1 MTQTI
6 SDFKNELAQFKS
18 TEKSH
23 SVEQNIAHIARLWSK
38 CAHSKSVSE
47 RAKLDILHAYMQ
59 ISIKN
64 QLYSHV
70 TTHQK
75 EYLDLARKTGS
86 IEIEMD
92 ALLASAIVLGINSD
106 YKESMPLLLE
116 ALEKSKLYAAN
127 EYTARILINIGTV
140 YANLFNYAAALDRY
154 NWVVRE
160 YSKDLDDLT
169 LIVLHINI
177 GNFNSATENYEDA
190 LEHLLTAQ
198 QLAIS
203 ANATEYL
210 TLAHILLAR
219 TALQK
224 KNGDDAQRYAA
235 NATDSPLILL
245 PNTQGRAIHFL
256 NMAELALL
264 NNNISDTIALA
275 IKGVATARRVR
286 DDYSELRGFS
296 ILAQAYSER
305 KEYKQAFKAQTLYVE
320 RQALYLKKQREM
332 HALDFEIRYA
342 LNDKQRKIEDL
353 TRENNYQSILLEKTS
368 QITQQNE
375 QLREVNAELQQF
387 AYITAH
393 DLKEP
398 LRMIGSFTQILF
410 KEQSKTFST
419 EAFTHF
425 KFINEGV
432 TRMSALL
439 DALLQYA
446 IIGRTNI
453 ETESVSVTSIVNMA
467 ISNLRIAIDESHAK
481 ITMSDLPTV
490 RVSASLYVQLFQN
503 LLSNAIKFK
512 SPTEIPKIHITSETF
527 ENGYLFKVSD
537 NGVGISIDHRERIF
551 VIFQRLHSRD
561 KYAGTGIGLSISQ
574 KIVRQ
579 FGGKIWVESEEGKG
593 ATFCFTL
600 PQI

>member
-1 MTQTI
+1 MAQPI
-6 SDFKNELAQFKS
+6 LDFKNELEQFKS
-18 TEKSH
+18 TEKNN
-23 SVEQNIAHIARLWSK
+23 SVEQNIAHISQLWSK
-38 CAHSKSVSE
+38 CAYSKFVTDATRLE
-47 RAKLDILHAYMQ
+47 VLHAYMQ
-59 ISIKN
+59 IAIKN
-64 QLYSHV
+64 QMYARAA
-70 TTHQK
+70 THHK
-75 EYLDLARKTGS
+75 EYLELARNIGN
-86 IEIEMD
+86 IEMEMD
-92 ALLASAIVLGINSD
+92 ALLTSAVILGIQSD

-116 ALEKSKLYAAN
+116 ALEKSKLQHTN
-127 EYTARILINIGTV
+127 KYTARILINIGNV

-154 NWVVRE
+154 NSVVRD
-160 YSKDLDDLT
+160 YSITLDDLT
-169 LIVLHINI
+169 LVVLHINI
-177 GNFNSATENYEDA
+177 GNLNTATENFENA

-198 QLAIS
+198 HLAVS

-210 TLAHILLAR
+210 TLSNILLAR
-219 TALQK
+219 TELQK
-224 KNGDDAQRYAA
+224 KNTVDAQRFADDAA
-235 NATDSPLILL
+235 HSPLIQL
-245 PNTQGRAIHFL
+245 PNTQGRSIHFL

-264 NNNISDTIALA
+264 KNNIAESITLSRQ
-275 IKGVATARRVR
+275 GVAIARRVN

-296 ILAQAYSER
+296 IIARAYSER
-305 KEYKQAFKAQTLYVE
+305 KEFKQAFKAQTLYAE
-320 RQALYLKKQREM
+320 RQERYLKKQREM

-342 LNDKQRKIEDL
+342 LNDKQRKIEEL

-410 KEQSKTFST
+410 KEQSKIFST
-419 EAFTHF
+419 EAITHF

-453 ETESVSVTSIVNMA
+453 ETETVSVESIVNMA
-467 ISNLRIAIDESHAK
+467 ISNLRIAIDESHAE

-512 SPTEIPKIHITSETF
+512 SSQEIPKIHISSETF
-527 ENGYLFKVSD
+527 ENGFLFKIKD
-537 NGVGISIDHRERIF
+537 NGVGINVEHRERIF

-579 FGGKIWVESEEGKG
+579 FGGKIWVESEEDKG

-600 PQI
+600 PQN

>member
-1 MTQTI
+1 MALTNL
-6 SDFKNELAQFKS
+6 DFNSEFEQFKS
-18 TEKSH
+18 AEKEN
-23 SVEQNIAHIARLWSK
+23 SVEQNIAHIGRLWTK
-38 CAHSKSVSE
+38 CANSKSVSE

-64 QLYSHV
+64 QMYTRV
-70 TTHQK
+70 TAHHK
-75 EYLDLARKTGS
+75 EYLELARKMGN
-86 IEIEMD
+86 IDIEMD
-92 ALLASAIVLGINSD
+92 ALLASAVVLGINSD

-116 ALEKSKLYAAN
+116 ALEKSKSQPSN
-127 EYTARILINIGTV
+127 EYTARILINIGNV

-154 NWVVRE
+154 NSVVRD
-160 YSKDLDDLT
+160 YSKNLDALT
-169 LIVLHINI
+169 LVVLHINI
-177 GNFNSATENYEDA
+177 GNLNAATENFEDA
-190 LEHLLTAQ
+190 LEHLLSAQ
-198 QLAIS
+198 HLAAS

-210 TLAHILLAR
+210 TLSNILLAR
-219 TALQK
+219 TYLQK
-224 KNGDDAQRYAA
+224 KKTCDAEKYAGDAAQ
-235 NATDSPLILL
+235 SPLIHL
-245 PNTQGRAIHFL
+245 PNTQGRSIHFL
-256 NMAELALL
+256 NMAELALFKSE
-264 NNNISDTIALA
+264 ISNAISLA
-275 IKGVATARRVR
+275 TKGVATARRVR
-286 DDYSELRGFS
+286 DDFSELRGFS
-296 ILAQAYSER
+296 ILAQAHSQR
-305 KEYKQAFKAQTLYVE
+305 KEYKQAFKAQTLYAE
-320 RQALYLKKQREM
+320 RQERYLKKQREL

-342 LNDKQRKIEDL
+342 LNDKQRKIEEL

-368 QITQQNE
+368 QITVQNE

-410 KEQSKTFST
+410 KEQSKIFSP

-453 ETESVSVTSIVNMA
+453 ETESVSVANIVNMA
-467 ISNLRIAIDESHAK
+467 ISNLRIAIDESHAE

-512 SPTEIPKIHITSETF
+512 SATEIPKIHISSETF
-527 ENGYLFKVSD
+527 ENGFLFKVTD

-600 PQI
+600 PQ

>member
-1 MTQTI
+1 MAQTI
-6 SDFKNELAQFKS
+6 LDFKNELDQFRRA
-18 TEKSH
+18 EKNN
-23 SVEQNIAHIARLWSK
+23 SVEQNVARISQLLLK
-38 CAHSKSVSE
+38 CAHSKIVSDE
-47 RAKLDILHAYMQ
+47 IKLEILHAFMQ
-59 ISIKN
+59 ITIKN
-64 QLYSHV
+64 QMYTRV
-70 TTHQK
+70 TTHHK
-75 EYLDLARKTGS
+75 EYLELARKIGN
-86 IEIEMD
+86 IEIELD
-92 ALLASAIVLGINSD
+92 ALLASAVILGIQSD

-116 ALEKSKLYAAN
+116 ALEKSKLQSTN
-127 EYTARILINIGTV
+127 EYTARILINIGNV

-154 NWVVRE
+154 NSVVRD
-160 YSKDLDDLT
+160 YSKTLDDFT
-169 LIVLHINI
+169 LVVLHINI
-177 GNFNSATENYEDA
+177 GNLNTATENFEDA

-198 QLAIS
+198 HLATS

-210 TLAHILLAR
+210 TLSNILLAR

-224 KNGDDAQRYAA
+224 KNTLDAQKFADGAA
-235 NATDSPLILL
+235 QSPLIHL
-245 PNTQGRAIHFL
+245 PNTQGRSIHFL
-256 NMAELALL
+256 NMAELAFLK
-264 NNNISDTIALA
+264 NNIAESIILSRQ
-275 IKGVATARRVR
+275 GVAIARRVS

-296 ILAQAYSER
+296 ILARAYSER
-305 KEYKQAFKAQTLYVE
+305 KEFKQAFKAQTLYAE
-320 RQALYLKKQREM
+320 RQELYLKKQREM

-342 LNDKQRKIEDL
+342 LNDKQRKIEEL

-410 KEQSKTFST
+410 KEQSKIFSS

-453 ETESVSVTSIVNMA
+453 ETESVSVESIVNMA
-467 ISNLRIAIDESHAK
+467 ISNLRITIDESRSE

-490 RVSASLYVQLFQN
+490 HVSASLYVQLFQN
-503 LLSNAIKFK
+503 LISNAIKFK
-512 SPTEIPKIHITSETF
+512 SPKEIPKIHISSETF
-527 ENGYLFKVSD
+527 ENGFLFKIKD
-537 NGVGISIDHRERIF
+537 NGVGISVDHRERIF

-579 FGGKIWVESEEGKG
+579 FGGKIWVESEEDKG

-600 PQI
+600 PQN

>member
-1 MTQTI
+1 MAQPI
-6 SDFKNELAQFKS
+6 LDFKKELEQFRNR
-18 TEKSH
+18 EKNN
-23 SVEQNIAHIARLWSK
+23 SVEQNVVYISQLWSK
-38 CAHSKSVSE
+38 CAHSKLVSDE
-47 RAKLDILHAYMQ
+47 SRLEVLHAFMQ
-59 ISIKN
+59 IAIKN
-64 QLYSHV
+64 QMYARV
-70 TTHQK
+70 TTHHK
-75 EYLDLARKTGS
+75 EYLELARNIGTV
-86 IEIEMD
+86 EIEMD
-92 ALLASAIVLGINSD
+92 ALLASAVILGIQSD

-116 ALEKSKLYAAN
+116 ALEKSKSQHTN
-127 EYTARILINIGTV
+127 EYTARILINIGNV

-154 NWVVRE
+154 NSVVRD
-160 YSKDLDDLT
+160 YAITLDDLT
-169 LIVLHINI
+169 LVVLHINI
-177 GNFNSATENYEDA
+177 GNLNTATENFENA

-198 QLAIS
+198 RLAAS

-210 TLAHILLAR
+210 TLSNILLAR
-219 TALQK
+219 TELQK
-224 KNGDDAQRYAA
+224 KNTIDAQRFADDAA
-235 NATDSPLILL
+235 HSPLIQL
-245 PNTQGRAIHFL
+245 PNTQGRSIHFL
-256 NMAELALL
+256 NIAELALL
-264 NNNISDTIALA
+264 KNNITECILLSRQ
-275 IKGVATARRVR
+275 GVAIARRVS

-296 ILAQAYSER
+296 ILARAHSER
-305 KEYKQAFKAQTLYVE
+305 KEFKQAFKAQTLYAE
-320 RQALYLKKQREM
+320 RQERYLKKQREM

-342 LNDKQRKIEDL
+342 LNDKQRKIEEL

-410 KEQSKTFST
+410 KEQSKIFSS

-453 ETESVSVTSIVNMA
+453 ETESVSVESIVNMA
-467 ISNLRIAIDESHAK
+467 ISNLRIAIDESHAE
-481 ITMSDLPTV
+481 ITLSDLPTV

-512 SPTEIPKIHITSETF
+512 SAQEIPKIHITSETF
-527 ENGYLFKVSD
+527 ENGFLFKIKD
-537 NGVGISIDHRERIF
+537 NGVGINVEHRERIF

-579 FGGKIWVESEEGKG
+579 FGGKIWVESEEDKG

-600 PQI
+600 PQ